1 VRISRDVSVQQNPAG
16 ELVVISRT
24 PAVVDEELTLTLT
37 SRAGRFDMRVLVV
50 ESVPVVI
57 DGSVRHQLRVRS
69 AA

>member
-1 VRISRDVSVQQNPAG
+1 VRISRDVSVRQNPAG

-24 PAVVDEELTLTLT
+24 PAAVDEELTLTLT
-37 SRAGRFDMRVLVV
+37 SRAGRFDLRVLVV

-57 DGSVRHQLRVRS
+57 DGTVKHQLKVRS